1 MSESKRFITQGAI
14 KLNNMQ
20 INDKER
26 QLKRMILQLMK
37 KKLLS
42 YYKCRKKRNLDL

>member
-26 QLKRMILQLMK
+26 QLKKDDFTVDEKKNYYLIINVGK
-37 KKLLS
+37 KKF
-42 YYKCRKKRNLDL
+42 